1 MTGKA
6 APGWWKEWRRDLTG
20 SQRKRKCLD
29 LDAYLWNLCIQ
40 VEAATLGLSGPREG
54 SFYVG
59 TYLGQEKKKMF
70 FSHSVL
76 SHFHFKGQSPHGARE
91 RVGEGMASLPSCVFP
106 SGYEFPG

>member
-59 TYLGQEKKKMF
+59 TYLGQEKKKKC
-70 FSHSVL
+70 FSPTL
-76 SHFHFKGQSPHGARE
+76 SYLIFTSRARVHME
-91 RVGEGMASLPSCVFP
+91 LGKE
-106 SGYEFPG
+106 